1 VEYDYRAIEQLL
13 YRYAECIDDG
23 NLEQLA
29 LLFTHGRISA
39 AGMPDAA
46 VGEAAVLAM
55 YRAATRI
62 YPDNGTPH
70 TQHLVANP
78 IIELDPDGTSAQ
90 CRSRFTV
97 LQAVPGL
104 TLQAIICGRYHD
116 KLQKIDGQWWFSE
129 RHMTTELV
137 GELNQHLL
145 LADTKLQP

>member
-1 VEYDYRAIEQLL
+1 MEYDYRAIEQLL
-13 YRYAECIDDG
+13 FRYAECIADG

-90 CRSRFTV
+90 WSQPLYSTASGARTDITGHHLRSLSRQIAKNRRPMV
-97 LQAVPGL
+97 V
-104 TLQAIICGRYHD
+104 
-116 KLQKIDGQWWFSE
+116 
-129 RHMTTELV
+129 
-137 GELNQHLL
+137 
-145 LADTKLQP
+145 

>member
-1 VEYDYRAIEQLL
+1 MEYDYRAIEQLL

-78 IIELDPDGTSAQ
+78 IIELDRRQRPVSQPLYGTASGARTDITSHHL
-90 CRSRFTV
+90 RSLSRQIAKNRRPMV
-97 LQAVPGL
+97 V
-104 TLQAIICGRYHD
+104 
-116 KLQKIDGQWWFSE
+116 
-129 RHMTTELV
+129 
-137 GELNQHLL
+137 
-145 LADTKLQP
+145 